1 MRAFETPSSLTQC
14 DAHKRASRPKPRQL
28 PRLLPAQLPVRI
40 DLHVHTRRYSPCAP
54 SLSPTQVV
62 DLLNSGY
69 LEGIVLTDHDVLWS
83 PEEILALNAKLNRG
97 RIYRGVEVSSRNG
110 HFLLIGV
117 NEVQI
122 LQPGDPLATIQT
134 LAHSQGGVVIWAHPH
149 QRYHQITDPIEGER
163 LPPGIDAIEVAS
175 TATSPDQAEA
185 ARRLAR
191 RHRVTMVGGS
201 DAHCLAAVG
210 QVLTCFKRL
219 PADETALAEMIRR
232 GECIPSTTAP
242 LRPAS
247 APAYT

>member
-1 MRAFETPSSLTQC
+1 
-14 DAHKRASRPKPRQL
+14 
-28 PRLLPAQLPVRI
+28 
-40 DLHVHTRRYSPCAP
+40 
-54 SLSPTQVV
+54 V

-69 LEGIVLTDHDVLWS
+69 LEGIVLTDHDLLWS
-83 PEEILALNAKLNRG
+83 PEEILALNAELNRG

-117 NEVQI
+117 DDVQT

-149 QRYHQITDPIEGER
+149 QRYHQITDPIEGGR

-175 TATSPDQAEA
+175 TATSPGQAEA

-191 RHRVTMVGGS
+191 RYRVTMVGGS
-201 DAHCLAAVG
+201 DAHCIGAVG
-210 QVLTCFKRL
+210 QVLTCFKCL

-232 GECIPSTTAP
+232 GYCAPSSAVP
-242 LRPAS
+242 LRS
-247 APAYT
+247 AVTPSMT